1 MTRLKEEID
10 QLYISMT
17 KGAFIRFRAKW
28 LEEAEMNTSYY
39 FALEKKANHTFQF
52 YSDLYSSN
60 YKHVGI
66 IILTLPRTRQS

>member
-39 FALEKKANHTFQF
+39 FALEKKRITLFN
-52 YSDLYSSN
+52 S
-60 YKHVGI
+60 
-66 IILTLPRTRQS
+66 ILTYIVPTINMLA